1 VIGFNIGSKLSLG
14 DMDLAIEY
22 LKSKGNIDN
31 GIELSS
37 FKLSKKEVPAVEE
50 VLEVKESDTERLQRE
65 LELEKQRFI
74 EEQEA
79 EKARLLSQLKAERDK
94 MEEERLKLEEFK
106 RQERERLQRE
116 IEEEARKIEEEKRK
130 LRELAEEKELER
142 VRLEEVQRL
151 EEEKRKLREL
161 AEEKELERVRLEE
174 VQRGRE
180 EKGEVDQAEVR
191 VSNQQR
197 YEGLEIEVLYKEVKK
212 FMVGHGVGKKPVAK
226 ELLEEEFGV
235 KNIKIL
241 IARSYLIMMR
251 RGVTIGR

>member
-1 VIGFNIGSKLSLG
+1 MIGFNIGSKLSLG

-142 VRLEEVQRL
+142 VRLEEVQR
-151 EEEKRKLREL
+151 
-161 AEEKELERVRLEE
+161 
-174 VQRGRE
+174 GRE